1 MVAQACQGLGE
12 AAPLNSE
19 EHGLQSLPLV
29 VNTVRCVA
37 LQGTPEVLMAEVL
50 CAPLF
55 SVLRAA
61 REVCLGLCGTRP
73 PGLACV
79 LFKCFCT

>member
-37 LQGTPEVLMAEVL
+37 LQGTSEVLMAEVL

-55 SVLRAA
+55 SVLCFACGQGGVPGPVWDPPTRSC
-61 REVCLGLCGTRP
+61 VCT
-73 PGLACV
+73 V
-79 LFKCFCT
+79 